1 MRVHFELKFGADTVE
16 GARET
21 AYQKVAKFMQVSE
34 EAVPALVDLELK
46 VSIPDAEK
54 DSELT
59 TDFVITAFGN
69 VKHSIAKPF

>member
-16 GARET
+16 SAREL
-21 AYQKVAKFMQVSE
+21 AYQEVAKFMQVSE

-46 VSIPDAEK
+46 VGIPDPEK
-54 DSELT
+54 DSALT
-59 TDFVITAFGN
+59 THFVITAFGN